1 LSVTPIDAK
10 ARASREGTLS
20 ALLEAQNRRDVE
32 AAVACFAHP
41 RYELVGN
48 QRVYEGAEEVRRYY
62 EMTASIFPD
71 LSYELISRH
80 HADDTVIAELWMSGT
95 HRGSR
100 PGFEATGKRFRCR
113 LAAFLCFGG
122 DALVGVRVYYDTATI
137 ARQLA

>member
-1 LSVTPIDAK
+1 VTVTPIDAK
-10 ARASREGTLS
+10 ARAQREAALA

-32 AAVACFAHP
+32 ASLAAFGHP

-48 QRVYEGAEEVRRYY
+48 QRTYEGAQEVRRYY
-62 EMTASIFPD
+62 ETTWSIFPD
-71 LSYELISRH
+71 LSFELNELH
-80 HADDTVIAELWMSGT
+80 HADDAVVAELTMSGT

-113 LAAFLCFGG
+113 MAALFRFEGG
-122 DALVGVRVYYDTATI
+122 ALVGVRIYYDTATI